1 MSVLSKMVQN
11 TAIKKNAI
19 VLAGTMVMIYWSSLK
34 IIKARNKRFAKLSK
48 TDYLSQAD
56 PKDKK
61 KKGNKIA
68 VDSKFFDKLKKILQI
83 LIPKWRSPEAAYMV
97 LVAISLIARTY
108 ADVFMILI
116 GTSIE
121 GSIISGNTTNFGIH
135 LAKYVSAM
143 PFLSLTNNALKYGID
158 ELKLRFRTRLTEHLY
173 KKYLTNLT
181 YYKMNNLDNRIANA
195 DQLLTQDVE
204 KFCNSL
210 TDLYSN
216 LSKPLLDVVI
226 YAVKLTEAIGAQGP
240 MIMLAYLVLSGIF
253 LTRLRKP
260 VAQMTVDEQRNEGDF
275 RHMNAR
281 LITNCEEVAFYQG
294 HHREK
299 INIMHSFDKLVNHM
313 RNFVMFRFS
322 MGFIDN
328 IVAKY
333 FATFIGYNVVS
344 RPFFQEDGPLKNASH
359 NERLEDYYKS
369 GRMLVK
375 MAEAL
380 GRISLAGRELTRLAG
395 FTERV
400 DELCNVLDDLN
411 NGIYKRTMVSNKK
424 DANGNSENVTNLN
437 GGQKLKPNSGKLVYQ
452 DNIIKFDQVPLVT
465 PNGDILIN
473 SLTFE
478 VKSGINVLV
487 CGPNGCGKSSLFRT
501 LGELWPLFGGTVTK
515 PEIGKLFY
523 IPQKP
528 YMTIG
533 SLRDQVIYPDTVD
546 EMKAKGIKDSDL
558 TMLLEKVQLKY
569 ILERDRWESVQDWID
584 VLSGGE
590 KQRIAMAR
598 LFYHKPQFAIL
609 DECTSAVSVDVE
621 GYMYEYCKTAGITL
635 FTVSHRKS
643 LWKYHD
649 FYLRMDGRGS
659 YEFEPIDKE
668 TDQFGS

>member
-1 MSVLSKMVQN
+1 MSVLSKLAQN
-11 TAIKKNAI
+11 SALKKNAV
-19 VLAGTMVMIYWSSLK
+19 VLAGTMVLIYISSLK
-34 IIKARNKRFAKLSK
+34 IMKARNKRFAKLFKKELNSK
-48 TDYLSQAD
+48 ND
-56 PKDKK
+56 PKSKK
-61 KKGNKIA
+61 KSDKVA
-68 VDSKFFDKLKKILQI
+68 VDAKFFAKLKKLLPV
-83 LIPKWRSPEAAYMV
+83 LIPKWNSKETFYLI
-97 LVAISLIARTY
+97 LVAASLIARTY

-121 GSIISGNTTNFGIH
+121 SAIISADGPNFAMN
-135 LAKYVSAM
+135 LAKYISAM
-143 PFLSLTNNALKYGID
+143 PFLSLTNNLLKFGMD
-158 ELKLRFRTRLTEHLY
+158 ELKLRFRTKLTENLY
-173 KKYLTNLT
+173 KKYLSDLT
-181 YYKMNNLDNRIANA
+181 YYKMNNLDNRISNA

-216 LSKPLLDVVI
+216 LSKPVLDVVI
-226 YAVKLTEAIGAQGP
+226 YSVKLTEAIGAQGP
-240 MIMLAYLVLSGIF
+240 GIMLAYLFISGAF
-253 LTRLRKP
+253 LTNLRKP
-260 VAQMTVDEQRNEGDF
+260 VAQMTVDEQKNEGEF

-281 LITNCEEVAFYQG
+281 LITNSEEVAFYQG
-294 HHREK
+294 QAREK
-299 INIMHSFDKLVNHM
+299 SNIMHSFHKLVNHS
-313 RNFVMFRFS
+313 RNFVVFRFA

-344 RPFFQEDGPLKNASH
+344 TPFFKTDTPLAKASH
-359 NERLEDYYKS
+359 PERLEEYYRN

-375 MAEAL
+375 LAEAI
-380 GRISLAGRELTRLAG
+380 GRLALAGRELTRLAG

-400 DELCNVLDDLN
+400 DQLMKVLDELN
-411 NGIYKRTMVSNKK
+411 KGIYQRTMVKDSNNNNNNN
-424 DANGNSENVTNLN
+424 ASTEE
-437 GGQKLKPNSGKLVYQ
+437 LKPNNGKTVYM
-452 DNIIKFDQVPLVT
+452 DNIIKFDKVPLVT

-473 SLTFE
+473 SLSFE
-478 VKSGINVLV
+478 VKSGVNVLV

-515 PEIGKLFY
+515 PELGKLFY

-528 YMTIG
+528 YMTVG
-533 SLRDQVIYPDTVD
+533 SLRDQVIYPDSLD
-546 EMKAKGIKDSDL
+546 DMKSKRINDNDL
-558 TMLLEKVQLKY
+558 SALLEKVQLNY
-569 ILERDRWESVQDWID
+569 VLDREKGWDSVQDWID

-649 FYLRMDGRGS
+649 FYLRMDGRGD
-659 YEFEPIDKE
+659 YEFNPIDKN
-668 TDQFGS
+668 TDEFGS